1 MTMDYEKKHYNYGII
16 SGDTV
21 TLFNESEMS
30 VFPSSDDALVDVDV
44 EFCENGLLKI
54 DAKKIKYD
62 FYSCHDG
69 SRIFEEDWV
78 NTPLPREI
86 KKGKRHFWSKKEES
100 YVDCGWVKTTKTT
113 QIQYI
118 LSKYKVKIYF

>member
-1 MTMDYEKKHYNYGII
+1 MDYEKRHFNYGII

-21 TLFNESEMS
+21 TLFNESEKPP
-30 VFPSSDDALVDVDV
+30 VFPSSEDVLVDVDA

-62 FYSCHDG
+62 YYSRFDG
-69 SRIFEEDWV
+69 SRIFEEDWR
-78 NTPLPREI
+78 NTPIPKEI

-118 LSKYKVKIYF
+118 LSKYKVKIYV

>member
-1 MTMDYEKKHYNYGII
+1 MNYEKKHFNYGII

-21 TLFNESEMS
+21 TLYNESEMP
-30 VFPSSDDALVDVDV
+30 VFPSSEDALVDVDA

-62 FYSCHDG
+62 YYSRFDG
-69 SRIFEEDWV
+69 SRIFEEDWR
-78 NTPLPREI
+78 NTPLPKEI
-86 KKGKRHFWSKKEES
+86 KKGKRSFWSKKEES

-118 LSKYKVKIYF
+118 LSKYKVKIYL

>member
-1 MTMDYEKKHYNYGII
+1 MDNEKKHYNYGII

-30 VFPSSDDALVDVDV
+30 VFPSNEEALVDIDA

-54 DAKKIKYD
+54 DAKRIKYD
-62 FYSCHDG
+62 FYSRYNG

-78 NTPLPREI
+78 NAPHPREI

-100 YVDCGWVKTTKTT
+100 YVDCGWVKTIETT
-113 QIQYI
+113 QVQYV

>member
-1 MTMDYEKKHYNYGII
+1 MNYEKKHFNYGII

-21 TLFNESEMS
+21 TLYNESEMP
-30 VFPSSDDALVDVDV
+30 VFPSSEDALVDVNA

-62 FYSCHDG
+62 YYSRFDG
-69 SRIFEEDWV
+69 SRIFEEDWR
-78 NTPLPREI
+78 NTPLPKEI
-86 KKGKRHFWSKKEES
+86 KKGKRSFWSKKEES

-118 LSKYKVKIYF
+118 LSKYKVKICL

>member
-1 MTMDYEKKHYNYGII
+1 MDYEKKHFNYGII
-16 SGDTV
+16 SGTTV
-21 TLFNESEMS
+21 TLFNESEKPP
-30 VFPSSDDALVDVDV
+30 VFPLSEDALVDVDA

-54 DAKKIKYD
+54 DAKKIKFD
-62 FYSCHDG
+62 FYSCYNG

-78 NTPLPREI
+78 NTPLPKEI
-86 KKGKRHFWSKKEES
+86 KRCKRHFWSKKEES

-118 LSKYKVKIYF
+118 LSKYKVKIYL

>member
-1 MTMDYEKKHYNYGII
+1 MDYEKKHFNYGII

-21 TLFNESEMS
+21 TLYNESGMPI
-30 VFPSSDDALVDVDV
+30 FPSSEDALVDVDA

-62 FYSCHDG
+62 YYSRFDG
-69 SRIFEEDWV
+69 SRIFEEDWR
-78 NTPLPREI
+78 NTPLPKEI
-86 KKGKRHFWSKKEES
+86 KKGKRSFWSKKEES

-113 QIQYI
+113 QIQYV
-118 LSKYKVKIYF
+118 LSKYKVKIYV